1 MFAVGCIQAQICDT
15 GFCPTGVTTQD
26 PNRQKALVVTD
37 KSERVYNFHN
47 ETLKALKEIVEAAG
61 LTHPIQID
69 TRHIVRR
76 LNANEVR
83 LLSEL
88 LPTIP
93 AGSLLRNEEG
103 SNLPRLYQTYW
114 DLAQANSF
122 APLKT

>member
-1 MFAVGCIQAQICDT
+1 M
-15 GFCPTGVTTQD
+15 TTQD

-37 KSERVYNFHN
+37 KSERVFNFHN

-69 TRHIVRR
+69 TSHVVRR

-88 LPTIP
+88 LPAIP